1 MKYFNWQKL
10 HKMAYS
16 RKYRWDEDLNSLPL
30 TKSSSSLEAIRVQA
44 WQELVRICT
53 HKELAALVK
62 LARQYETGERVPDSR
77 VLDPNLS

>member
-30 TKSSSSLEAIRVQA
+30 TQTSPSIETIQVQA
-44 WQELVRICT
+44 WQQLVRVCTQQELV
-53 HKELAALVK
+53 ALVK
-62 LARQYETGERVPDSR
+62 LARQYETGARVPDSW
-77 VLDPNLS
+77 VLDSNLS